1 MTVTDVRKDLESMTM
16 TMTARF
22 EAPIERIW
30 RLWSDPRQ
38 LERWWG
44 PPSHP
49 TTVVDHDLTAG
60 GRVTYYMTGPDGERF
75 DGEWEVV
82 EVDAPNRLRIKD
94 ADLDDDGRPTDGN
107 GMTGATITLR
117 AESPATTTMEIETHF
132 FSREEMEKVLEMGA
146 EQGTLESIGKIDAL
160 LAEDG

>member
-1 MTVTDVRKDLESMTM
+1 MTVTDVRKDLDSLTM

-22 EAPIERIW
+22 DAPIERIW

-49 TTVVDHDLTAG
+49 ATFVDHDLTPG

-75 DGEWEVV
+75 DGEWEVLG
-82 EVDAPNRLRIKD
+82 VDAPDRLRFQD
-94 ADLDDDGRPTDGN
+94 ADLDEDGRPTDGN
-107 GMTGATITLR
+107 GMTGATVTLR
-117 AESPATTTMEIETHF
+117 ADGDGATEMKIETHF
-132 FSREEMEKVLEMGA
+132 FARDEMEKVMEMGV
-146 EQGTLESIGKIDAL
+146 EQGTRESIAKIEAL
-160 LAEDG
+160 LAEDD